1 MPPKQ
6 KTTKPS
12 KSLITLAI
20 DIGGSG
26 IKGLL
31 LDISGQPIAERI
43 RVTTPQPAIPQQ
55 IIAAITKM
63 AKGLGKFDRVS
74 VGFPGVIQQGVV
86 KTAPNL
92 DPSWT
97 GTRLVGQLERRLG
110 KPVQAANDA
119 DVQGYG

>member
-6 KTTKPS
+6 KTTKHS

-63 AKGLGKFDRVS
+63 AKSLGKFDRVS
-74 VGFPGVIQQGVV
+74 VGFPGVMALLNHVI
-86 KTAPNL
+86 
-92 DPSWT
+92 
-97 GTRLVGQLERRLG
+97 R
-110 KPVQAANDA
+110 
-119 DVQGYG
+119 